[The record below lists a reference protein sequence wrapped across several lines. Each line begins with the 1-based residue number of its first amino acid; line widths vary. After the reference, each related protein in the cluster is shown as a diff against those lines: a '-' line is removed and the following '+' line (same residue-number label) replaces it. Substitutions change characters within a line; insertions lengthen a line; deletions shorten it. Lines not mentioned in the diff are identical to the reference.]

1 MYQRIKNVGAEV
13 LIEDVISK
21 NNGYAGILVSG
32 TGITIRNVEARNNPA
47 AGVVISGDSGAV
59 DPLNDITLDGQVSLN
74 NNVNNGLYIGAS
86 AKGIVKV
93 TGDLNVDRNEVDGV
107 YMDTNSDV
115 TVELNKGS
123 SSGKSGK
130 GSSSGSIKACGNG
143 FDIRNFSNG
152 TFEGNDYT
160 CDPVNGADAGGG
172 DVPVCKLCYPSCSS
186 SSNRVLDESASISAM
201 AMVTEDAEA
210 AMMGWDE
217 MIDTDALYLV

>member
-21 NNGYAGILVSG
+21 NNGFAGIQVSG

-47 AGVVISGDSGAV
+47 AGVLIFRDRSAV
-59 DPLNDITLDGQVSLN
+59 DPLTDITLDGQVSLN
-74 NNVNNGLYIGAS
+74 NNVNNGLLIHS
-86 AKGIVKV
+86 DAKGIVKV

-107 YMDTNSDV
+107 YMSRNAV
-115 TVELNKGS
+115 TVVLNKGS

-143 FDIRNFSNG
+143 FDIRNFGNG

-186 SSNRVLDESASISAM
+186 SSNRVLDELESASISAM
-201 AMVTEDAEA
+201 VAEDVEA
-210 AMMGWDE
+210 VMG
-217 MIDTDALYLV
+217 

>member
-1 MYQRIKNVGAEV
+1 MLQRIKNVGAEV

-21 NNGYAGILVSG
+21 NNGYAGIAVSG

-47 AGVVISGDSGAV
+47 AGVVIFGDSGAV

-74 NNVNNGLYIGAS
+74 NNIAGLLIGYD

-93 TGDLNVDRNEVDGV
+93 TGDLNVDRNKHDGV
-107 YMDTNSDV
+107 YMDNSTDV
-115 TVELNKGS
+115 TVVLNKGS

-143 FDIRNFSNG
+143 FDIRNFGNG

-160 CDPVNGADAGGG
+160 CNPTNGADAGGG

>member
-1 MYQRIKNVGAEV
+1 MFQEIKNSGAEV
-13 LIEDVISK
+13 LIEDVMSK
-21 NNGYAGILVSG
+21 NNIYIGIALSG
-32 TGITIRNVEARNNPA
+32 TGITIRNVEARNNPG
-47 AGVVISGDSGAV
+47 AGVLIFGDSGAV
-59 DPLNDITLDGQVSLN
+59 DPLTDITLDGQVSLN
-74 NNVNNGLYIGAS
+74 NNVNNGLAIGAS

-93 TGDLNVDRNEVDGV
+93 TGDLNVDRNKYDGV
-107 YMDTNSDV
+107 YMDNSTDV
-115 TVELNKGS
+115 TVVLNKGS

-186 SSNRVLDESASISAM
+186 SSNRVLDESASISVM